1 MFSWLFGK
9 YYYEV
14 EIFEM
19 IETIDKRRKEKR
31 IKGMV
36 MSSSFADD
44 LKDLVKGLEVIEE
57 NKKIIKSS
65 SDSMILY
72 DDKHDYKHK
81 TENIKMTI
89 EKQFKKDF

>member
-72 DDKHDYKHK
+72 DDKNK

>member
-31 IKGMV
+31 IKG
-36 MSSSFADD
+36 
-44 LKDLVKGLEVIEE
+44 
-57 NKKIIKSS
+57 
-65 SDSMILY
+65 
-72 DDKHDYKHK
+72 
-81 TENIKMTI
+81 
-89 EKQFKKDF
+89 

>member
-57 NKKIIKSS
+57 KKKIIKSS
-65 SDSMILY
+65 SDSTILY
-72 DDKHDYKHK
+72 DDKHK
-81 TENIKMTI
+81 TENKKMTI

>member
-1 MFSWLFGK
+1 
-9 YYYEV
+9 
-14 EIFEM
+14 M

-57 NKKIIKSS
+57 NNKQSSSSKTSKIIKSS

-72 DDKHDYKHK
+72 DDKHK

>member
-1 MFSWLFGK
+1 MFSWLFVK
-9 YYYEV
+9 SYYEV

-72 DDKHDYKHK
+72 DDKHK

>member
-1 MFSWLFGK
+1 
-9 YYYEV
+9 
-14 EIFEM
+14 
-19 IETIDKRRKEKR
+19 
-31 IKGMV
+31 MV

-72 DDKHDYKHK
+72 DDKHK